1 MSEDYEW
8 KVTPMSVVVHF
19 NGESPHFG
27 ESSVT
32 VSTDD
37 EAAGAFI
44 VLRSNGEGLE
54 AGHIRIEMDQLEII
68 VKEARKLIKSTKD

>member
-8 KVTPMSVVVHF
+8 KVTPMSVVVHYRT
-19 NGESPHFG
+19 ESPHFG
-27 ESSVT
+27 ESSVA

-37 EAAGAFI
+37 EAGGAFI
-44 VLRSNGEGLE
+44 VLRSNEEGLE
-54 AGHIRIEMDQLEII
+54 AGHIRIDMAQLEII